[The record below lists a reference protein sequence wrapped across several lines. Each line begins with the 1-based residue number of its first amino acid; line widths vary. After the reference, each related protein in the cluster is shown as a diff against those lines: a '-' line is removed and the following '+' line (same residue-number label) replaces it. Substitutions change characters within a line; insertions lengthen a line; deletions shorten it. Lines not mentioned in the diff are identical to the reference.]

1 MVDQKIKKRALHRAK
16 IIRGQLDGLSRAI
29 EREDYCTKLL
39 EQSFAMREAL
49 KSLERL
55 LLENHLKTHVAHQF
69 HKKDGAK
76 LATMELVKIYQ
87 QSNRV

>member
-1 MVDQKIKKRALHRAK
+1 MHRAK
-16 IIRGQLDGLSRAI
+16 IIRGQLDGLARAI

-55 LLENHLKTHVAHQF
+55 LLENHLKTHVVHQF
-69 HKKDGAK
+69 HKKMAQK
-76 LATMELVKIYQ
+76 LPPWSWYKFITNLTDLNLCPAIQL
-87 QSNRV
+87 R